1 MLLARAEIAS
11 CREVYPTSK
20 HDKIRHAAA
29 WLSFGDFLFQAEGES
44 DDFAALGLGQLEL
57 IESERQTP
65 HERRIVGL
73 ADAHPLVRQLH
84 VAAQIDRRPPGGC
97 GDKIDRQLTFP
108 VVRIDAAGARPKPA
122 EQRILTKPWK
132 LIVNNGSDRVV
143 PAQSRV

>member
-1 MLLARAEIAS
+1 MLPARAEIAS

-84 VAAQIDRRPPGGC
+84 VASQIDRRSASRC
-97 GDKIDRQLTFP
+97 GDKINRQLAFA
-108 VVRIDAAGARPKPA
+108 VVRVDAAGTGPEPP
-122 EQRILTKPWK
+122 EQRILMQPRQE
-132 LIVNNGSDRVV
+132 IIDDGGDRVV
-143 PAQSRV
+143 PASRW